1 MITAELANDYSRD
14 VFAFPGDIG
23 RQTSEGCNLLIKKQ
37 KAHLISSPNDFLT
50 FMNWNSKTVSVQKE
64 LELNLE
70 PDEATILNMFEND
83 EILHS
88 DIIGMKAEMSASK
101 INVLLFQME
110 MKNMVEQ
117 LPGKRYRI
125 LKK

>member
-1 MITAELANDYSRD
+1 
-14 VFAFPGDIG
+14 
-23 RQTSEGCNLLIKKQ
+23 
-37 KAHLISSPNDFLT
+37 
-50 FMNWNSKTVSVQKE
+50 MNWDSKTVSVQKE

-70 PDEATILNMFEND
+70 PDEATILNLFENG

-88 DIIGMKAEMSASK
+88 DTIGMKAEMSASK

>member
-1 MITAELANDYSRD
+1 
-14 VFAFPGDIG
+14 
-23 RQTSEGCNLLIKKQ
+23 
-37 KAHLISSPNDFLT
+37 
-50 FMNWNSKTVSVQKE
+50 MNWDSKTVSVQKQ

-70 PDEATILNMFEND
+70 PDEATIINLFENA

-101 INVLLFQME
+101 INILLFQME
-110 MKNMVEQ
+110 LKNMVEQ
-117 LPGKRYRI
+117 MPGKRYRI

>member
-1 MITAELANDYSRD
+1 MEKNGSIEIVS
-14 VFAFPGDIG
+14 I
-23 RQTSEGCNLLIKKQ
+23 QKQ
-37 KAHLISSPNDFLT
+37 
-50 FMNWNSKTVSVQKE
+50 

-70 PDEATILNMFEND
+70 PDEARILNLFENA

-117 LPGKRYRI
+117 MPGKRYRI
-125 LKK
+125 IKK

>member
-1 MITAELANDYSRD
+1 
-14 VFAFPGDIG
+14 
-23 RQTSEGCNLLIKKQ
+23 
-37 KAHLISSPNDFLT
+37 
-50 FMNWNSKTVSVQKE
+50 MNWNSKTVSVQKE

>member
-1 MITAELANDYSRD
+1 
-14 VFAFPGDIG
+14 
-23 RQTSEGCNLLIKKQ
+23 
-37 KAHLISSPNDFLT
+37 
-50 FMNWNSKTVSVQKE
+50 MNWDSKTVSVQKQ

-70 PDEATILNMFEND
+70 PDEATILNLYEND